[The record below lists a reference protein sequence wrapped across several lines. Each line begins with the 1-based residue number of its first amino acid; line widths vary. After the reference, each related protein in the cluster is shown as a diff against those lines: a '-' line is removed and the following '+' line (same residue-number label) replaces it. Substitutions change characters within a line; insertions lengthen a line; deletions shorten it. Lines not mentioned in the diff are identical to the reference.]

1 LGAKGVIKDES
12 GRTCVITLDRDED
25 AVFIVNGL
33 PPCREVFL
41 ATSNKMEGSVQTTSD
56 CVLLGNMDRLQPTTP
71 FRKIKQEVI
80 EVVSDD
86 EQEVIVVVHTAD
98 PEVT

>member
-1 LGAKGVIKDES
+1 
-12 GRTCVITLDRDED
+12 
-25 AVFIVNGL
+25 
-33 PPCREVFL
+33 
-41 ATSNKMEGSVQTTSD
+41 MEGSVQTTSE
-56 CVLLGNMDRLQPTTP
+56 CVLLDNMDRLHPTTP

-86 EQEVIVVVHTAD
+86 EQEVTEVVHTAD